1 VDDNVRAPRGMPW
14 PRRFLGQGS
23 NHGPF
28 RMESHFRERQLG
40 QGGQFLGQH
49 ILTPLQGVA
58 VQVNAFNVGGTTE
71 IMKEIVI
78 PRLGS
83 IVLTVPNSR
92 RMSLLVW

>member
-1 VDDNVRAPRGMPW
+1 
-14 PRRFLGQGS
+14 
-23 NHGPF
+23 
-28 RMESHFRERQLG
+28 
-40 QGGQFLGQH
+40 
-49 ILTPLQGVA
+49 VA